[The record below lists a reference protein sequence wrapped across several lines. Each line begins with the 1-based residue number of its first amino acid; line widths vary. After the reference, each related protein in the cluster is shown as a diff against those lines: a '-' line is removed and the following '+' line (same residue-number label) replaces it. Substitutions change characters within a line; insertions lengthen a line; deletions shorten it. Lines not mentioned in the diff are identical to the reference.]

1 MPPIN
6 ERRKH
11 MGNSPVNASLSIDA
25 GYIEAEVQRIVKAAI
40 VETLGNKD
48 EIIRK
53 AIDSTIDKYV
63 DDKGEPCRKD
73 SYRAKPFLDY
83 VAQKTVEKTVR
94 EVFEELV
101 EENKDDFK
109 AEIKRQLGKRKWKED
124 VAQSF
129 IQLILD
135 DVKSEW
141 KMPVKV
147 SLEKPKDY

>member
-1 MPPIN
+1 
-6 ERRKH
+6 

-83 VAQKTVEKTVR
+83 VAQ
-94 EVFEELV
+94 
-101 EENKDDFK
+101 
-109 AEIKRQLGKRKWKED
+109 
-124 VAQSF
+124 SF

>member
-1 MPPIN
+1 M
-6 ERRKH
+6 RH
-11 MGNSPVNASLSIDA
+11 LSIDA

>member
-1 MPPIN
+1 M
-6 ERRKH
+6 
-11 MGNSPVNASLSIDA
+11 
-25 GYIEAEVQRIVKAAI
+25 
-40 VETLGNKD
+40 
-48 EIIRK
+48 
-53 AIDSTIDKYV
+53 
-63 DDKGEPCRKD
+63 
-73 SYRAKPFLDY
+73 
-83 VAQKTVEKTVR
+83 R